1 MGRRRPAAQRVGA
14 ERRFPRSP
22 KAEKPRRSLRRI
34 VFFFELILRFDF
46 RLFFCDASLGG
57 ARFFVFFFFFVLLS
71 EDNHNHRRSRSP
83 HVAVGVTRRL
93 TLRKC
98 LACASHR
105 GRRFA
110 CTLPTDTDTVPTTEE
125 PRFALSASP
134 TRPSHAHMCK
144 QQLGRP
150 SDALSDP
157 QPLSFDDSTHPQHA
171 HATRSG
177 KHAADNVSL
186 RDLRI
191 ETADGRLTPEI
202 NPRETNSAQ
211 SIDRKRR
218 RPRRCCCSRDQQRY
232 LASLGLTQ
240 PLTPTPAHTPT
251 RLPVRIMGAK
261 QKRVAILQP

>member
-1 MGRRRPAAQRVGA
+1 MQ
-14 ERRFPRSP
+14 
-22 KAEKPRRSLRRI
+22 
-34 VFFFELILRFDF
+34 
-46 RLFFCDASLGG
+46 
-57 ARFFVFFFFFVLLS
+57 
-71 EDNHNHRRSRSP
+71 
-83 HVAVGVTRRL
+83 L
-93 TLRKC
+93 T
-98 LACASHR
+98 SHR
-105 GRRFA
+105 HRHR
-110 CTLPTDTDTVPTTEE
+110 PHHEE

-150 SDALSDP
+150 SDAPADP

-191 ETADGRLTPEI
+191 ETADGHLTPEI

-232 LASLGLTQ
+232 LASLG
-240 PLTPTPAHTPT
+240 PHPTPNTHTTTHTHPSP
-251 RLPVRIMGAK
+251 PVRIMGAK

>member
-1 MGRRRPAAQRVGA
+1 MGSRGDIGRRSI
-14 ERRFPRSP
+14 F
-22 KAEKPRRSLRRI
+22 
-34 VFFFELILRFDF
+34 FDF
-46 RLFFCDASLGG
+46 RLAFFSPRRASLGG

-71 EDNHNHRRSRSP
+71 EDTHRRSP

-98 LACASHR
+98 LACASHVTSFCMHTSPR
-105 GRRFA
+105 HRHRPHHRRTPIRTLCLSNPPIARTHVQATTRTTVGRSCRP
-110 CTLPTDTDTVPTTEE
+110 PTP
-125 PRFALSASP
+125 F
-134 TRPSHAHMCK
+134 
-144 QQLGRP
+144 
-150 SDALSDP
+150 
-157 QPLSFDDSTHPQHA
+157 FDDSIHPQHA

-191 ETADGRLTPEI
+191 ETADGHLTPEI

-211 SIDRKRR
+211 SIDRKRQPAKI
-218 RPRRCCCSRDQQRY
+218 PRE
-232 LASLGLTQ
+232 LG
-240 PLTPTPAHTPT
+240 PHPTPNTHTTTHTPT